1 MRHLNGIKKLGRN
14 TSHRRALLR
23 NMAISLFLHER
34 IETTTMKAKVL
45 RPYAEKL
52 ITLGKRGDLHAR
64 RLAARHVH
72 DHEVLQKLFGD
83 LAERFRTREGGYT
96 RVLHT
101 GVRRGDAAETAL
113 IELVDYQQKAV
124 ATAPHASKTAVT
136 ESK

>member
-1 MRHLNGIKKLGRN
+1 MRHLNGNKKLGRN

-23 NMAISLFLHER
+23 NMAISLFRHER
-34 IETTTMKAKVL
+34 IETTAMKAKVL

-72 DHEVLQKLFGD
+72 DHEVLQKLFDD

-101 GVRRGDAAETAL
+101 GVRRGDSAETAL
-113 IELVDYQQKAV
+113 IELVDYQQKTDT
-124 ATAPHASKTAVT
+124 TASSTSKTATT